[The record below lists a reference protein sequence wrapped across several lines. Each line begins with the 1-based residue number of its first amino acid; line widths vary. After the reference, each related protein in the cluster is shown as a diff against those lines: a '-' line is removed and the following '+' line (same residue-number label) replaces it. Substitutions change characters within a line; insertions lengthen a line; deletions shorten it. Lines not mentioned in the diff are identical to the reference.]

1 MFQTTRRQLALW
13 YTMVT
18 AVLLLA
24 FASGMYWYVHSTLV
38 ERVDD
43 TLNHVVE
50 VVRRSLVI
58 EPVNFHS
65 EGGGFVSKCG
75 G

>member
-13 YTMVT
+13 YSAVT
-18 AVLLLA
+18 AVLLLL
-24 FASGMYWYVHSTLV
+24 FATGFYVYVRHTLV

-50 VVRRSLVI
+50 VVQRSIVV
-58 EPVNFHS
+58 ETVNDPS
-65 EGGGFVSKCG
+65 TLR
-75 G
+75 